1 MRSVK
6 KLFEY
11 LFLRPTEDTLVQ
23 LFRYVFVGGTAFVAD
38 FGSLYLLTEY
48 AGLHYLVSATIAFVI
63 GLAVNYLFSTLWVF
77 QARKVRN
84 PYMEFLFFALIGVV
98 GLGLNTLIM
107 YVFTD
112 LLAVYYL
119 LSKII
124 STFLVF
130 MWNFLARKYL
140 LFNPANK

>member
-1 MRSVK
+1 MRSLK
-6 KLFEY
+6 NIFEY
-11 LFLRPTEDTLVQ
+11 LFLRSTEDTLVQ

-48 AGLHYLVSATIAFVI
+48 AGLHYLASATIAFVI
-63 GLAVNYLFSTLWVF
+63 GLAVNYFLSTLWVF
-77 QARKVRN
+77 QARNVRN

-98 GLGLNTLIM
+98 GLGLNALIM

-112 LLAVYYL
+112 LLAVHYL

-124 STFLVF
+124 STVLVF
-130 MWNFLARKYL
+130 LWNFLARKYL

>member
-63 GLAVNYLFSTLWVF
+63 GLAVNYLLSTLWVF

-98 GLGLNTLIM
+98 GLGLNALIM